1 MTFYY
6 FKIKVS
12 SNPQQPFCFPQ
23 EATRSH
29 KKPQEA
35 TRSHKKPQEATRSHK
50 KPQKMSDVKNFVVS
64 FRNNSI
70 MDSNIK
76 NNIIDIMIAI
86 NSCPDFETAKKEKI
100 PRIRDF
106 INSDKRIIDY
116 MIMLYGVDLVMKE
129 YQERF
134 GEIVY
139 SPILTLDFA
148 TLILDN
154 IIVICEYNSLSLD
167 EAFVDSRTN
176 EDLEDPEDPEY
187 PDDPEYPEDPEY
199 PDDPEDR
206 SVSSPIINEILREIS
221 GLSDRSFTTVSSLTY
236 D

>member
-1 MTFYY
+1 
-6 FKIKVS
+6 
-12 SNPQQPFCFPQ
+12 
-23 EATRSH
+23 
-29 KKPQEA
+29 
-35 TRSHKKPQEATRSHK
+35 
-50 KPQKMSDVKNFVVS
+50 
-64 FRNNSI
+64 

-176 EDLEDPEDPEY
+176 EDLEDLEDPEY
-187 PDDPEYPEDPEY
+187 PEYPE
-199 PDDPEDR
+199 DPEDR